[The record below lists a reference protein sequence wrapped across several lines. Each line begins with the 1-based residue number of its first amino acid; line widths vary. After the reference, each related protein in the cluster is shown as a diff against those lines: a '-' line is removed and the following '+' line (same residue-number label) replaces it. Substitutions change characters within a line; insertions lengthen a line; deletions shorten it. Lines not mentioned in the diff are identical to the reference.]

1 MKTVIDFEKW
11 NRRENWMF
19 FSGFANP
26 MASITCPVK
35 CGEAYRRAK
44 AENKSFFLVY
54 LHAILSAVNEIE
66 AWRYRVDG
74 DGRIVLYDRID
85 VLSPVKV
92 KGKEG
97 FVTLR
102 FPYIPDLDDFIAV
115 AREMI
120 DNPGD
125 ASAYSTEDAQTEN
138 DLILVSAVPY
148 LPFTGAEFTLRS
160 SEGNPYPLIVVGKM
174 SEERTMPVAISFHH
188 GFIDGEHVGAFFNLL
203 QQKLA

>member
-1 MKTVIDFEKW
+1 MDPE
-11 NRRENWMF
+11 
-19 FSGFANP
+19 
-26 MASITCPVK
+26 
-35 CGEAYRRAK
+35 
-44 AENKSFFLVY
+44 
-54 LHAILSAVNEIE
+54 
-66 AWRYRVDG
+66 
-74 DGRIVLYDRID
+74 GRIVLYDRVD

-92 KGKEG
+92 KGREG
-97 FVTLR
+97 FVTMR

-138 DLILVSAVPY
+138 DLVLVSAVPY

-160 SEGNPYPLIVVGKM
+160 SKGNPYPLIVVGKM
-174 SEERTMPVAISFHH
+174 SDEGSMPVAISFHH
-188 GFIDGEHVGAFFNLL
+188 GFIDGEHVGTFFSLL